1 MTAVK
6 LQSLQQLH
14 AEMRA
19 VAAGER
25 PAPADAAMPSAESA
39 DAVLRLLTP
48 ENRIL
53 MRIIRDDKPTSI
65 AELARLS
72 ARAEPNLART
82 LAKLE
87 AIGIVE
93 LQSDGNKKVPVARVT
108 QIRVEIDPYS
118 MNDKLEVA

>member
-1 MTAVK
+1 
-6 LQSLQQLH
+6 
-14 AEMRA
+14 
-19 VAAGER
+19 
-25 PAPADAAMPSAESA
+25 
-39 DAVLRLLTP
+39 VLRLLTP